1 MGIGKV
7 LFSGA
12 QKVVNFVKKNPET
25 ALFAGAAGVGG
36 LLLSK
41 AITMKQDKAAEFVN
55 HSLLINPVLNPTGC
69 LKHILNP
76 SDNNPNNFDMPLV
89 KSFVDYNKSKYQDN
103 SNLSNN
109 NVTRLATYVIYN
121 NNLSKVID
129 ADDGGRIELY
139 TNSNGRII
147 GSLNKDKDGKIRNI
161 NINLPN
167 GGSYNVNRS
176 ADGSFSYNSN
186 KSVKEFY
193 ENGGKG
199 VDFG

>member
-12 QKVVNFVKKNPET
+12 KKVVNFVKKNPEV
-25 ALFAGAAGVGG
+25 ALVSGAAGVGG

-41 AITMKQDKAAEFVN
+41 ALTIKQDKAAEFVN

-69 LKHILNP
+69 IRHILNP
-76 SDNNPNNFDMPLV
+76 SDNDTNNLDMPLV
-89 KSFVDYNKSKYQDN
+89 KYFVNYNKSKYQNN

-121 NNLSKVID
+121 NNLSRVIN

-139 TNSNGRII
+139 TNSKGKIV
-147 GSLNKDKDGKIRNI
+147 GSLNKNQDGKIRNI
-161 NINLPN
+161 CINLPD
-167 GGSYNVNRS
+167 GGSYIVNRNN
-176 ADGSFSYNSN
+176 DGSFNYQMN

-193 ENGGKG
+193 ENGGRG
-199 VDFG
+199 VRFA